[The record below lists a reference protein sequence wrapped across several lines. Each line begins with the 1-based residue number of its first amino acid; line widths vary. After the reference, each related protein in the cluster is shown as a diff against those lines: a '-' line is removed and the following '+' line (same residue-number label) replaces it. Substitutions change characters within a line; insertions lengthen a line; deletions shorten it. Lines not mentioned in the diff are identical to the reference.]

1 MSNNERWERAVKSFI
16 NTATQEATRVGKD
29 IKAEGERLIGEMKK
43 PERQQQLKQNLREF
57 KDWAKRTAED
67 LGQVVDEGF
76 KKAETFV
83 REQTNPK
90 ATAYSEAPKPKSS
103 APKAAAPTSAR
114 PSAPKPS
121 VGSAPTQPA
130 PATTAPNSPK
140 AAKKTVGRKPGPP
153 RARKAPAAKKT
164 IGNEPNKDGEK
175 PT

>member
-1 MSNNERWERAVKSFI
+1 MGNNERWERAVKSFI

-90 ATAYSEAPKPKSS
+90 GAAYAEAPKPKSS
-103 APKAAAPTSAR
+103 APKAAAPAPAPAR
-114 PSAPKPS
+114 PSAPK
-121 VGSAPTQPA
+121 VGAATTQPA
-130 PATTAPNSPK
+130 PATTAPASPK
-140 AAKKTVGRKPGPP
+140 AAKKTVGRKPGTP
-153 RARKAPAAKKT
+153 RPRKAPAVKKT
-164 IGNEPNKDGEK
+164 IGAEPHKDGEK
-175 PT
+175 PV